1 MYSVMDFW
9 RNTLLGNVS
18 VNAFPGNGYV
28 LNSYSK
34 KGRKGGSLSLEP
46 ALALVVRRE
55 DIVGIRYQAT
65 TNECDIAASWNIY
78 YSEKENNTI
87 NDIIL

>member
-1 MYSVMDFW
+1 
-9 RNTLLGNVS
+9 
-18 VNAFPGNGYV
+18 
-28 LNSYSK
+28 
-34 KGRKGGSLSLEP
+34 
-46 ALALVVRRE
+46 LVIRRE

-65 TNECDIAASWNIY
+65 TNEYDIATSWNVY